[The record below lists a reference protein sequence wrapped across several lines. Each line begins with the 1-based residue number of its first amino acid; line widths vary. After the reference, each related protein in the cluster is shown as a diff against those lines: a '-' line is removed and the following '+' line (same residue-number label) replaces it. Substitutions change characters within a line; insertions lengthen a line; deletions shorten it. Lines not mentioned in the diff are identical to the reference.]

1 MTTSL
6 AIAAPAAA
14 ALSTVSRRLRP
25 LFVGVAMQ
33 NFLLW
38 VPVEKMFMTEIG
50 FDAAAIGVVAAVY
63 AAVVPLLEVPFGVL
77 ADRWS
82 RTGMMIAST
91 LALAASS
98 LVGGLS
104 TNPGIYAVAAVLLGV
119 FFALDSGMADSIVY
133 DTVVEQ
139 TGCGTSYEKWI
150 GKLHA
155 VEAAALVASAL
166 LGGLLAAVTSA
177 RTDYFITVPVVLTAI
192 VALRRCRE
200 PQLHRTAERVS
211 FRRQAGATLRALTAG
226 RAVRRVVLL
235 TALAAATAQVIFE
248 FGPLWLVTLHAP
260 AALYGPYWAALVATV
275 GVGAWSASRLPLDR
289 LAGAATVGG
298 VLLVA
303 AVLPNVSRTLPIV
316 ITAQILVALAV
327 AVIGVRAGYL
337 LHDAVSANIRGGVS
351 SGAST
356 LSWLAF
362 LPLSLLFGWLSR
374 GHGVQSAGW
383 LLAVVAAA
391 AAVLLVRTAHH
402 PAQGQPSTA
411 ADATPCPDA
420 PALAIA

>member
-1 MTTSL
+1 
-6 AIAAPAAA
+6 
-14 ALSTVSRRLRP
+14 
-25 LFVGVAMQ
+25 LFVGVALQ

-91 LALAASS
+91 VALAASS

-104 TNPGIYAVAAVLLGV
+104 TNPAIYAVAAVLLGV

-133 DTVVEQ
+133 DTVVEE
-139 TGCGTSYEKWI
+139 TGCGTAYEKWI
-150 GKLHA
+150 GKLHV

-177 RTDYFITVPVVLTAI
+177 RTDYFVTVPVLLTAI
-192 VALRRCRE
+192 VALRRCAE
-200 PQLHRTAERVS
+200 PQLHRAAERVS
-211 FRRQAGATLRALTAG
+211 YRRQAGATLRALTAG
-226 RAVRRVVLL
+226 RAVRSVVLL

-248 FGPLWLVTLHAP
+248 FGPLWLVALHAP
-260 AALYGPYWAALVATV
+260 AVLYGPYWAALVATV
-275 GVGAWSASRLPLDR
+275 GAGAWLASRLPLDR
-289 LAGAATVGG
+289 LAGAGTVGG
-298 VLLVA
+298 ILVVA
-303 AVLPNVSRTLPIV
+303 AVLPNVSRALPVV
-316 ITAQILVALAV
+316 IAAQILVALAV

-337 LHDAVSANIRGGVS
+337 LHDAVSASIRGGVS

-362 LPLSLLFGWLSR
+362 LPLSLLFGWVSR
-374 GHGVQSAGW
+374 SHGVQSAGW
-383 LLAVVAAA
+383 LIAVVAAA
-391 AAVLLVRTAHH
+391 AAVLLLRTAQRRAQAEP
-402 PAQGQPSTA
+402 PAT
-411 ADATPCPDA
+411 ADATPCPEE
-420 PALAIA
+420 PALALA